1 MKPKKQI
8 IKHSIIIGI
17 NFLVNIGLIV
27 FLSILAINYVAY
39 VEMAIFYY
47 VLFAIAIA
55 GCTIRIVFSCID
67 LARAIKEY
75 GQPFSIK

>member
-1 MKPKKQI
+1 MNTKKNI

-27 FLSILAINYVAY
+27 FLSILATNYVTY
-39 VEMAIFYY
+39 VELAIFYY

-55 GCTIRIVFSCID
+55 GCTIRIIFSIID
-67 LARAIKEY
+67 LARAIKEHR
-75 GQPFSIK
+75 QSFSIK